1 MVNASLPKKWL
12 ILSQYYPPEI
22 GAPQIRLQNIATEL
36 ARRGFQVEVLTG
48 MPNYPAGKIFSG
60 YKGRLSMVEVING
73 IKVRRAWLYAGT
85 GKTVWVRMTN
95 YLSFTF
101 CSLFL
106 ALFGSRP
113 DVLFVES
120 QPLSVGLVAILMKW
134 IRGVPY
140 IYNVPDLQIEVAKQM
155 GFMKN
160 ASFLKVSL
168 KLENLFLK
176 RSWKVS
182 TVTYRFIDHFVS
194 RGIPRNQITFLPN
207 GADTSFLRP
216 QEPSM
221 SLIERWKLQGKKVF
235 VYVGTHAF
243 YHGLDT
249 LIRAADTLRNRK
261 DIVFL
266 LIGDGPERKRLID
279 MAKELHLP
287 NIIFGSSP
295 YEEMSELYSIAYG
308 SIALLRNIAV
318 AKGMRLSKIFP
329 SLSCGVPVIYSGI
342 GEAADLLYDN
352 SCGISIAPEDVPAL
366 ASAIVDLAD
375 SQERRTQMGEN
386 GRKMVDKEY
395 SWSITVERWLAEL

>member
-1 MVNASLPKKWL
+1 
-12 ILSQYYPPEI
+12 
-22 GAPQIRLQNIATEL
+22 
-36 ARRGFQVEVLTG
+36 
-48 MPNYPAGKIFSG
+48 
-60 YKGRLSMVEVING
+60 
-73 IKVRRAWLYAGT
+73 
-85 GKTVWVRMTN
+85 
-95 YLSFTF
+95 
-101 CSLFL
+101 
-106 ALFGSRP
+106 
-113 DVLFVES
+113 
-120 QPLSVGLVAILMKW
+120 
-134 IRGVPY
+134 
-140 IYNVPDLQIEVAKQM
+140 M

-342 GEAADLLYDN
+342 GEAADLLNDN
-352 SCGISIAPEDVPAL
+352 SCGISIPPEDVPAL